1 MFYEKVNGKLLPEY
15 GYSRVVY
22 IQHVKKSA
30 IRSLYYILDEE
41 IFELQ
46 TTVYSFISTVPAK
59 AALWSWSLQNLL

>member
-46 TTVYSFISTVPAK
+46 TTVY
-59 AALWSWSLQNLL
+59 